1 MSYGD
6 NNTAFI
12 GIDPKKFLIGS
23 IGLRRG
29 SLV

>member
-1 MSYGD
+1 MTYGD

-29 SLV
+29 S